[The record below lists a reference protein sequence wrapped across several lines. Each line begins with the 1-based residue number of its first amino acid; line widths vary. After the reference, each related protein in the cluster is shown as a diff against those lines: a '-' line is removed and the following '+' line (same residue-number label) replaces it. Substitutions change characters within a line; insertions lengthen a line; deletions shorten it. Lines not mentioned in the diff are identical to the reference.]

1 MLKNNVTG
9 KSFIHMEA
17 IHHNSQLN
25 GALLYRQIC
34 CARVAAEP
42 ILHAIRIYKQHINLM
57 QLHITLISIQFS
69 MQKNAIIVRSS
80 SV

>member
-1 MLKNNVTG
+1 
-9 KSFIHMEA
+9 MEA

-34 CARVAAEP
+34 CARVAAES

-57 QLHITLISIQFS
+57 
-69 MQKNAIIVRSS
+69 
-80 SV
+80 